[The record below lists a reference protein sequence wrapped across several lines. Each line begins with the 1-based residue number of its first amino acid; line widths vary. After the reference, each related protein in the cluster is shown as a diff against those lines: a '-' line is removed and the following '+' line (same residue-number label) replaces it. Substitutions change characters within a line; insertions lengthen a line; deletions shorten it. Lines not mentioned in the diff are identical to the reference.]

1 MEGNGLWST
10 LDSADLNVQFK
21 PTQFPNPKTFLSNL
35 IFFLSNQFFLDYT
48 QYIPICQV
56 LKHIKNPQ
64 KYPNMVDKLIKNVY
78 NVWIIWGKELFV
90 LNVFYYSGFMISGYI
105 FLYRQNFQGF
115 FEEGP

>member
-1 MEGNGLWST
+1 MCFVKEIEIGNNEEGSGFN
-10 LDSADLNVQFK
+10 Q
-21 PTQFPNPKTFLSNL
+21 FLSNL

-78 NVWIIWGKELFV
+78 NVWIIWGK
-90 LNVFYYSGFMISGYI
+90 
-105 FLYRQNFQGF
+105 
-115 FEEGP
+115 

>member
-21 PTQFPNPKTFLSNL
+21 PTQFPNHKTFYQTKYL
-35 IFFLSNQFFLDYT
+35 LDYT

-78 NVWIIWGKELFV
+78 NVWIIWGK
-90 LNVFYYSGFMISGYI
+90 
-105 FLYRQNFQGF
+105 
-115 FEEGP
+115 

>member
-1 MEGNGLWST
+1 MEGNGVWST

-78 NVWIIWGKELFV
+78 NVWIIWGK
-90 LNVFYYSGFMISGYI
+90 
-105 FLYRQNFQGF
+105 
-115 FEEGP
+115 

>member
-21 PTQFPNPKTFLSNL
+21 PTQFPNHKT
-35 IFFLSNQFFLDYT
+35 FLSNQFFLDYT

-78 NVWIIWGKELFV
+78 NVWIIWGK
-90 LNVFYYSGFMISGYI
+90 
-105 FLYRQNFQGF
+105 
-115 FEEGP
+115 

>member
-1 MEGNGLWST
+1 MS
-10 LDSADLNVQFK
+10 S
-21 PTQFPNPKTFLSNL
+21 
-35 IFFLSNQFFLDYT
+35 SNQPSSQTIKPLYQTLFSFYKTIYPLDYT

-64 KYPNMVDKLIKNVY
+64 KYPNMVDKCFKNVY
-78 NVWIIWGKELFV
+78 NVWIIWGKEYVFR
-90 LNVFYYSGFMISGYI
+90 NVFYYSGFMISGYI

>member
-21 PTQFPNPKTFLSNL
+21 PTQFPNHKTFYQT
-35 IFFLSNQFFLDYT
+35 IYPLDYT

-78 NVWIIWGKELFV
+78 NVWKIFIFLWIIWGK
-90 LNVFYYSGFMISGYI
+90 
-105 FLYRQNFQGF
+105 
-115 FEEGP
+115 